1 MSDPAAPASPT
12 PPPPGPKRRAF
23 SLRFVFNNI
32 RDILV
37 WCLLLA
43 AFRVVPYFI
52 QKVDPTSAVSDF
64 GMVHVLV
71 YGALGTSF
79 AVLTVWLIFHFS
91 FPTLAEYLDGEKF
104 RSDFHGVPAPHRLW
118 MLVAVMGLLVWT
130 FVKITALGAGGNA

>member
-43 AFRVVPYFI
+43 AFRIVPFFI

-71 YGALGTSF
+71 FGALGTSF

-130 FVKITALGAGGNA
+130 FVKITALGAGGDA